1 MYVVAGVTGNT
12 GKIVANTLLDRK
24 QPVRVVVR
32 DRAKAAA
39 FEARGAQVAVAD
51 LGDGQAL
58 AKAFDGAQGAY
69 VLLPPDP
76 ASKDFRKLQDERSG
90 AIASAL
96 RAAAV
101 PHVVLLSSI
110 GAHQSSGTGPIL
122 GLHVAEE
129 RFSQLPVTKSTF
141 LRAGYF
147 TENLAGSLG
156 ALAQGVLPSFV
167 PAGLAIDM
175 IATPDIGEVAA
186 SLLLEGPRAG
196 VVNLG
201 GPAVTMNDVAAT
213 LSRILGK
220 PIAVAEAPLDA
231 VVPTLTG
238 FGFSENVAGLYREML
253 EGFGA
258 GRIAWES
265 GHKRLQGKVTLE
277 TVLRGLLGQS

>member
-1 MYVVAGVTGNT
+1 M
-12 GKIVANTLLDRK
+12 
-24 QPVRVVVR
+24 
-32 DRAKAAA
+32 
-39 FEARGAQVAVAD
+39 
-51 LGDGQAL
+51 
-58 AKAFDGAQGAY
+58 
-69 VLLPPDP
+69 
-76 ASKDFRKLQDERSG
+76 
-90 AIASAL
+90 
-96 RAAAV
+96 
-101 PHVVLLSSI
+101 
-110 GAHQSSGTGPIL
+110 
-122 GLHVAEE
+122 
-129 RFSQLPVTKSTF
+129 
-141 LRAGYF
+141 RAGYF